1 MPGPYPAVNIGD
13 INNLDAVFTPGLHLL
28 ETSGEDIVSAFIN
41 RHIVMPRLNVID
53 FVCNRIDP
61 AVFITAHI
69 LLNGFADSPIKST
82 LGLPPSAFWPSGRM
96 STAGQLY
103 VRSEYH
109 DTLRTSAPGTWLS
122 CNIACS
128 WAIVFQP
135 GKYGACSR
143 SSMPGRWPWIVSG
156 QPLTAGGI
164 GLAKCAPL
172 SSSTRI

>member
-69 LLNGFADSPIKST
+69 LHQRSGPLGECRPLASYMFARNIMILFERQHRGRGCRVILRVHGLSYFNPVNTGLVLVLQCPVDG
-82 LGLPPSAFWPSGRM
+82 LGLYPDS
-96 STAGQLY
+96 L
-103 VRSEYH
+103 
-109 DTLRTSAPGTWLS
+109 
-122 CNIACS
+122 
-128 WAIVFQP
+128 
-135 GKYGACSR
+135 
-143 SSMPGRWPWIVSG
+143 
-156 QPLTAGGI
+156 
-164 GLAKCAPL
+164 
-172 SSSTRI
+172 

>member
-69 LLNGFADSPIKST
+69 LLNGFADSPINQLRST
-82 LGLPPSAFWPSGRM
+82 SISVLALWEN
-96 STAGQLY
+96 
-103 VRSEYH
+103 V
-109 DTLRTSAPGTWLS
+109 D
-122 CNIACS
+122 
-128 WAIVFQP
+128 
-135 GKYGACSR
+135 
-143 SSMPGRWPWIVSG
+143 RWPVICS
-156 QPLTAGGI
+156 LGI
-164 GLAKCAPL
+164 
-172 SSSTRI
+172 S